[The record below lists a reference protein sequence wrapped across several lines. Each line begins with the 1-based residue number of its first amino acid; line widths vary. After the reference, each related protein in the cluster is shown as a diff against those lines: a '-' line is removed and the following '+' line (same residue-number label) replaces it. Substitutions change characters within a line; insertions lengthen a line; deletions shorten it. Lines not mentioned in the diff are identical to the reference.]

1 MLLRFLSWPNSRISG
16 RFHSTKGAVRETV
29 GRTIGW
35 HGLEIRGQAE
45 RAAGNAEY
53 NAARTKG
60 YAKATGSRIAGKKD
74 QVLGFA
80 TGNGA
85 REGAGELGHA
95 FSALFLS

>member
-1 MLLRFLSWPNSRISG
+1 MRFPFSSRLNSKISG
-16 RFHSTKGAVRETV
+16 RFHSAKGAVRETV

-45 RAAGNAEY
+45 RAAGNIEV

-60 YAKATGSRIAGKKD
+60 YAKATGSRMGGKKD

-85 REGAGELGHA
+85 REGAGEFLHT
-95 FSALFLS
+95 FSTLSLS

>member
-1 MLLRFLSWPNSRISG
+1 MSPSKISG
-16 RFHSTKGAVRETV
+16 RFHSAKGAVRETI

-45 RAAGNAEY
+45 RAAGNIEV

-60 YAKATGSRIAGKKD
+60 YAKATGSRMGGKKD

-85 REGAGELGHA
+85 REGAGNLRRAKGSVMQGVHRNV
-95 FSALFLS
+95 